1 MYVRKKVLYFH
12 ADINLKLIA
21 LFSYSFGKID
31 GKNWLDFLYKLQ
43 LFKLSLHYVIFKIK
57 LMRFFPG

>member
-31 GKNWLDFLYKLQ
+31 GKN
-43 LFKLSLHYVIFKIK
+43 
-57 LMRFFPG
+57 